1 MGSNFAIMHDCRYG
15 QDLGLDSRMIDE
27 QPVANLSLEEASA
40 LAAAFV
46 EQSPVGILVTDA
58 RHTIRSVN
66 AAFAAMIGVDTDTLI
81 GAHLHTILEWSTVT
95 PAMIVDQIRD
105 RACWHG
111 QLCFHTHHGQRV
123 RAQVTGFA
131 IEQAAGNGQWFG
143 YHVQML
149 ALEALPG
156 AQAGSHWEETRF
168 QRAANAGQVGIWDWD
183 VESGAIYL
191 SPILKGF
198 LGYADHEISNHIDD
212 WSRHI
217 HPADQARVAAMAR
230 ACLDG
235 ETACYVAE
243 HRMLHK
249 DGSVRWILAN
259 GEVAYDS
266 HGRAVRLYGTDT
278 DITER
283 KRTESQLRRYEY
295 IVSATL
301 DSISLVDQNYTYQI
315 VNRAYSERST
325 FEQQAIVGRSV
336 ADIMGADLFQSM
348 LQDYL
353 DRCLS
358 GETVHYRAWFT
369 YIGAGQRFMD
379 VTYTPYRNEDDHVE
393 GVVVSARDIT
403 ELKQTEESLQRRLS
417 QFDALRETMNR
428 ITSELDLD
436 RLLRAILERATS
448 LLDASNGQVLQYNP
462 ERNDLLVLAC
472 TNMEPDFSGNYQ
484 PLTEH
489 GTGMVVRSRQPLLI
503 RDYQTWESRLNN
515 YAGFGA
521 HAILLVPLLAGDQV
535 LGIVSIGHT
544 DPEKNFDEID
554 VELLTLFAQ
563 QATIALKNARLFA
576 EVQRLATTDSLT
588 GLHNRRSF
596 FDMAQRLYDH
606 AIRYNRPLSAIM
618 LDVDHFKQIND
629 SFGHAIGDQVLRA
642 MADTCIATLRTI
654 DVVGR
659 YGGEEFVFLLPETD
673 QAGACLVA
681 ERLRHQVLAEPVQTE
696 HGALAITVSLGVS
709 EITATCRSLEQLI
722 DFADQALYTA
732 KQQGRNRVMGYVEK
746 AT

>member
-1 MGSNFAIMHDCRYG
+1 MHSNFDIMNDCRYNH
-15 QDLGLDSRMIDE
+15 DLGLDSRMING
-27 QPVANLSLEEASA
+27 QPAANLSAREASA

-46 EQSPVGILVTDA
+46 EQSPVGMLVTDA
-58 RHTIRSVN
+58 GHTIRSVN
-66 AAFAAMIGVDTDTLI
+66 AAFAAMIGVDGDALI
-81 GAHLHTILEWSTVT
+81 GTMVHTILEWSTIS
-95 PAMIVDQIRD
+95 PAAIVDQIETRN
-105 RACWHG
+105 CWYG
-111 QLCFHTHHGQRV
+111 QLCFYGQQGRRV

-131 IEQAAGNGQWFG
+131 IDRTEAGDYWIG
-143 YHVQML
+143 YHVQVL
-149 ALEALPG
+149 AVEALPG

-183 VESGAIYL
+183 VESGAMYL

-198 LGYADHEISNHIDD
+198 LGYADHEIRNHIDD
-212 WSRHI
+212 WNCHI
-217 HPADQARVAAMAR
+217 HPADHARVLAAAQ

-235 ETACYVAE
+235 ETTRYVAE

-249 DGSVRWILAN
+249 DGSVRWILAK
-259 GEVAYDS
+259 GEVARDS
-266 HGRAVRLYGTDT
+266 RGRAVRMHGTDT

-283 KRTESQLRRYEY
+283 KRTEAQLRRYEY

-301 DSISLVDQNYTYQI
+301 DSISLVDRNYTYQI
-315 VNRAYSERST
+315 VNHAYSRRSMLGP
-325 FEQQAIVGRSV
+325 QAIVGRNV
-336 ADIMGADLFQSM
+336 AEIMGPNLFENM
-348 LQDYL
+348 LRDYL

-358 GETVHYRAWFT
+358 GETVHYRAWFA
-369 YIGAGQRFMD
+369 YVGEGQRFMD

-403 ELKQTEESLQRRLS
+403 ELKRTEESLQRRLF

-428 ITSELDLD
+428 ITSELELD

-448 LLDASNGQVLQYNP
+448 LLNASNGQVLQYNP

-472 TNMEPDFSGNYQ
+472 TNMEPDFSGSYQ

-489 GTGMVVRSRQPLLI
+489 GTGRVVRSRQPLLI
-503 RDYQTWESRLNN
+503 RDYQTWENRLND

-544 DPEKNFDEID
+544 HPEKNFDEGD

-563 QATIALKNARLFA
+563 QATIALQNARLFA

-596 FDMAQRLYDH
+596 FDMAQRLYEH
-606 AIRYNRPLSAIM
+606 AIRYHRPLSAVM
-618 LDVDHFKQIND
+618 LDIDHFKQIND
-629 SFGHAIGDQVLRA
+629 SFGHAIGDQVLRS
-642 MADTCIATLRTI
+642 MADTCVGTLRTI

-659 YGGEEFVFLLPETD
+659 YGGEEFVILLPETD
-673 QAGACLVA
+673 LTGARLVA
-681 ERLRHQVLAEPVQTE
+681 ERMRQQVLAEPVPTDR
-696 HGALAITVSLGVS
+696 GALAITVSLGVS
-709 EITATCRSLEQLI
+709 EIAPTCHSLEQLI
-722 DFADQALYTA
+722 DYADQALYAA
-732 KQQGRNRVMGYVEK
+732 KQGGRNRVMSYTEK
-746 AT
+746 S